1 MEQTV
6 PPLRGHVVVVNCNEK
21 VAAIVEELQMGT
33 SESPLDVVL
42 IVHDRELWETN
53 PHWHPAAGG
62 GAGFYTLYGSAH
74 DKALLKQASIG
85 YARAA
90 IILADPLQGVLTD
103 ARSTLAAVAI
113 ERENPQVHTV
123 EELILSI
130 NRDHLARMNVDEVV
144 CLGEISEKLIAQSC
158 ISPGVKNIFQEL
170 LTTRSGTTQIFLPEI
185 PLSLYQKTYRQIA
198 RDCIDRQTPFI
209 PLGYIINTPTPRTSG
224 PRKGMAAKSICI
236 NPRRGAKDIPLT
248 GHSQLAVM
256 AYEPPGDLGR
266 WLG

>member
-1 MEQTV
+1 MENTI
-6 PPLRGHVVVVNCNEK
+6 PPLTGHVVVVNCNEK
-21 VAAIVEELQMGT
+21 VAAIVEELQTG
-33 SESPLDVVL
+33 SNGEPLDVVL
-42 IVHDRELWETN
+42 LVHDRELWEAH
-53 PHWHPAAGG
+53 PHWRPEGGG

-74 DKALLKQASIG
+74 DMELLKQASIRH
-85 YARAA
+85 ARAA
-90 IILADPLQGVLTD
+90 IILADPTQGVLTD

-158 ISPGVKNIFQEL
+158 ISREVKNVFQEL

-185 PLSLYQKTYRQIA
+185 PLSLHQKTYREIA
-198 RDCIDRQTPFI
+198 RECIEKGTPFI
-209 PLGYIINTPTPRTSG
+209 PLGYIINTPIPRTSG
-224 PRKGMAAKSICI
+224 PRKGIAAKSVCI
-236 NPRRGAKDIPLT
+236 NPRRSAKDIPLT

-256 AYEPPGDLGR
+256 AYDPPGDLGR
-266 WLG
+266 WLD